1 MKLLLLLALSITS
14 IIALKAQNLMDL
26 KKNVQQKIK
35 QQAGSFSEDEAAEAL
50 RQALQQGASLGADA
64 VHITDGYFKNLKIKI
79 PLPDD
84 AQQAEIKM
92 RNMGLGANV
101 DEAILNINR
110 AAEEAGGAA
119 KDVFVQAI
127 QGMTVK
133 DAISII
139 KGASDAGT
147 QYLKQNASSGL
158 YTRFKPII
166 EQALQQVGATKHY
179 TALATQYNRIPGITK
194 INPDLADYTTQ
205 KAIAGLFVLIAEE
218 ELKIRNNPAA
228 RSTELLKKVFQ

>member
-1 MKLLLLLALSITS
+1 MKIVMVLLCFVSPYFLW
-14 IIALKAQNLMDL
+14 AQNLMDL
-26 KKNVQQKIK
+26 KKNVQQKIQ

-50 RQALQQGASLGADA
+50 RQALKQGASMGSEA
-64 VHITDGYFKNLKIKI
+64 VHLTDGYFKNPKIKI
-79 PLPDD
+79 PLPAD
-84 AQQAEIKM
+84 AQQAESKM

-101 DEAILNINR
+101 DEALLNINR
-110 AAEEAGGAA
+110 AAEQSGGAA

-158 YTRFKPII
+158 YQKFKPII
-166 EQALQQVGATKHY
+166 EEALQQVGATKHY
-179 TALATQYNRIPGITK
+179 AALATQYNRIPGITK

-205 KAIAGLFVLIAEE
+205 KAIAGLFILIAEE

>member
-1 MKLLLLLALSITS
+1 MKIVMVLLCFVSPYFLW
-14 IIALKAQNLMDL
+14 AQNLMDL
-26 KKNVQQKIK
+26 KKNVQQKIQ

-50 RQALQQGASLGADA
+50 RQALKQGASMGSEA
-64 VHITDGYFKNLKIKI
+64 VHLTNGYFKNPKIKI
-79 PLPDD
+79 PLPTD
-84 AQQAEIKM
+84 AQQAESKM

-101 DEAILNINR
+101 DEALLNINR
-110 AAEEAGGAA
+110 AAEQAGGAA

-158 YTRFKPII
+158 YQKFKPII
-166 EQALQQVGATKHY
+166 EEALQQVGATKHY
-179 TALATQYNRIPGITK
+179 AALATQYNRIPGVTK

-205 KAIAGLFVLIAEE
+205 KAIAGLFILIAEE